1 MRQNDNLVINVFLGV
16 LTRLLNFM
24 RATLDR
30 FSTRW
35 QFLTLCPDLDDPNSL
50 GTTKNEGTDKER
62 EKKKSQL
69 DFFFYASSNIG
80 WSWVTKVVVL
90 YLLFCFIVPCSFSD
104 ACIWI
109 LTPESY
115 ASSTKFWH
123 MYQRRNRV
131 LQYTGTIKQKKLWNN
146 NFRVILSCLCLQQSY
161 ATLRQYY
168 HNPT

>member
-16 LTRLLNFM
+16 LTRLLNFT

-123 MYQRRNRV
+123 MYHRSTAV
-131 LQYTGTIKQKKLWNN
+131 YWYYKTKKVMKQQL
-146 NFRVILSCLCLQQSY
+146 
-161 ATLRQYY
+161 
-168 HNPT
+168 